1 MSGGKDAFQNV
12 FIHSLLHTVKRKEE
26 MKNVVQLFY
35 EILKWGDVLCFT
47 EEKFRLKLRSFINQ
61 INATLAET
69 WHNNISQLLMFVQ
82 LFCLPPLP

>member
-35 EILKWGDVLCFT
+35 EILK
-47 EEKFRLKLRSFINQ
+47 
-61 INATLAET
+61 
-69 WHNNISQLLMFVQ
+69 
-82 LFCLPPLP
+82 